1 MPGNFYNVSLRYNV
15 KKLVVFKL
23 FIVFLKRMEWLNYE
37 KSAFSRVLFFVIVYA
52 LKCIKWILKL
62 ENCVIFG

>member
-37 KSAFSRVLFFVIVYA
+37 KVLFQGYYFS
-52 LKCIKWILKL
+52 
-62 ENCVIFG
+62 